1 MTRKYLRPDSALQC
15 FWGSRHSTGLVLL
28 GAIAAY
34 FLLSEHRAHV
44 LGAVPLL
51 LLVLACPLIHA
62 FMHRG
67 HARYRSQQDDPHDAL
82 PRSRWPANAT
92 PPQSGGPP

>member
-1 MTRKYLRPDSALQC
+1 M
-15 FWGSRHSTGLVLL
+15 
-28 GAIAAY
+28 
-34 FLLSEHRAHV
+34 

-62 FMHRG
+62 SMHRG
-67 HARYRSQQDDPHDAL
+67 HAGYRSQQDVSHDAL
-82 PRSRWPANAT
+82 PRSRWPANET